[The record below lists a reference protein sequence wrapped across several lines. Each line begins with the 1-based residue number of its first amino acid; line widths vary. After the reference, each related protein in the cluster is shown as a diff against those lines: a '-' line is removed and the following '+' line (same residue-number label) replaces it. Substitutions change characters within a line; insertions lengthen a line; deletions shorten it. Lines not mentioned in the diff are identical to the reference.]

1 MLLGSLE
8 ILAFALDLLEFI
20 MAEHEDGD
28 IGKAD
33 KVGVRVVFDH
43 EGPVVDDGAPSE
55 SLDHKALVLS
65 PPVVLGGNLHDA
77 SLNEEQIG
85 GHLILF
91 ADETASFIGLA
102 IHGVDDLLLRIQAQG
117 VEVGDLV
124 HLHVEPASQFVLV
137 LVRLPLELRGERLEG
152 LRELQEVRLL
162 ELGKR
167 TIVFTLHRSCS
178 LAIEKHSDFAEMR
191 AVN

>member
-8 ILAFALDLLEFI
+8 ILSFALDLLEFI
-20 MAEHEDGD
+20 MAEHEDRD
-28 IGKAD
+28 IGEAD
-33 KVGVRVVFDH
+33 KVCVGVVFDH
-43 EGPVVDDGAPSE
+43 EGPVVDDCAPSE
-55 SLDHKALVLS
+55 SLDHEALILS
-65 PPVVLGGNLHDA
+65 PPVVLGGDLHDT

-102 IHGVDDLLLRIQAQG
+102 IHGIDDLLLRIQAQG

-137 LVRLPLELRGERLEG
+137 LVGLPLELRGERLES

-167 TIVFTLHRSCS
+167 TIVFTLHRGCS
-178 LAIEKHSDFAEMR
+178 LAIEKHANFAEMR
-191 AVN
+191 TID